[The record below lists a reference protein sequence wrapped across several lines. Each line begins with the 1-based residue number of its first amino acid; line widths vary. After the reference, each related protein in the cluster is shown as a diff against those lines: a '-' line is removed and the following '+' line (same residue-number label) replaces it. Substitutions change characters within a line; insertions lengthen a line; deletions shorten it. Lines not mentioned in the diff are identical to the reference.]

1 MNLFLRR
8 KHSTLVGTMGTI
20 TRGPQQQSR
29 PRPAVRRALSA
40 AFLPI
45 LVLVTF
51 TPANAAS
58 GPSRSDPSVMCVD
71 RALRRLLDQADGSS
85 TCDQPRL
92 ATDFCHGP
100 VGTSCQSSNGAAK
113 PWSSSSSLP
122 NAKNHPRAAATDAC
136 GLVTHALWV
145 EAHQV
150 QGQGQQHWQDPSHSG
165 RDVVVVIPAGTC
177 LGPMK
182 AGPVHQDQLENNR
195 TFVNEPVVT
204 MRVNGTH
211 LLELLEHGLELRYVL
226 LQRNAQPRVSGMQFW
241 VRPVRNRT
249 RILRPTVLHRDTCQW
264 KAVQSTTTYSLV
276 TVPSMVKQSRHLW
289 NDVPIHPVQFIDDS
303 SSSSSSIQNR
313 SSTMTVAAAVRSYA
327 RKVCQVEDPVD
338 MVGAIL
344 RWGNGDSRRRRSGGG
359 GIHGS
364 SASLSS
370 SSPSPVC
377 AASKSPRKKATTIR
391 AQAAN
396 RTYHSRLA
404 TW

>member
-1 MNLFLRR
+1 
-8 KHSTLVGTMGTI
+8 MGTI
-20 TRGPQQQSR
+20 TRGPQRQPR

-51 TPANAAS
+51 KPAAAAS
-58 GPSRSDPSVMCVD
+58 GPSRSDPSMMCID
-71 RALRRLLDQADGSS
+71 RALRRLLDPADDSS

-100 VGTSCQSSNGAAK
+100 VGTSCQRSNVAAK
-113 PWSSSSSLP
+113 SSSSSSSLP

-145 EAHQV
+145 EAHQ
-150 QGQGQQHWQDPSHSG
+150 GQRQEHGQQHWQDPSHSG
-165 RDVVVVIPAGTC
+165 RDVVVVIPAGMC

-182 AGPVHQDQLENNR
+182 AGPIHQDQLENNR
-195 TFVNEPVVT
+195 TIVNEPVVT

-211 LLELLEHGLELRYVL
+211 LLELLEHGLELRHVL
-226 LQRNAQPRVSGMQFW
+226 LQRDAQPRVSGMQFW
-241 VRPVRNRT
+241 VRPGRNRT

-264 KAVQSTTTYSLV
+264 KAVQSTTRYSLV
-276 TVPSMVKQSRHLW
+276 TVPSLVKQSRHLW

-303 SSSSSSIQNR
+303 SGSSSSSSSIQNR
-313 SSTMTVAAAVRSYA
+313 SSTMTVAAAVGSYA
-327 RKVCQVEDPVD
+327 RKVCQVEDPAD

-359 GIHGS
+359 GVQG
-364 SASLSS
+364 SS
-370 SSPSPVC
+370 SSSSSPVC
-377 AASKSPRKKATTIR
+377 AASQSPRKKATAIR
-391 AQAAN
+391 AHAAN